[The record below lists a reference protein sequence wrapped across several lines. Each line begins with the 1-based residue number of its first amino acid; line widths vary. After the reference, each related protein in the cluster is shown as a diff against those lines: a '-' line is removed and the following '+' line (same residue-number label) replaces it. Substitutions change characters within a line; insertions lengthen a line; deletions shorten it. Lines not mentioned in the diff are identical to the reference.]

1 MIYWELKMASLKNVN
16 VDDDYLLLHIVAQFQ
31 KTPINTTPT
40 QFIITHNS
48 YHIGTT
54 ITNNNIRL
62 ARANLYIG
70 FSVLHE
76 NSSTTTTLLNLLTK
90 PIQMNTHTHVKN
102 W

>member
-1 MIYWELKMASLKNVN
+1 MNV
-16 VDDDYLLLHIVAQFQ
+16 VDDYLLLHIVAQFQ
-31 KTPINTTPT
+31 KKTTINTTPT

-48 YHIGTT
+48 YTGTT
-54 ITNNNIRL
+54 ITTTNIRL

-76 NSSTTTTLLNLLTK
+76 ETVPSTTTLLNLLTN
-90 PIQMNTHTHVKN
+90 PNEMNTHTHTSVKN